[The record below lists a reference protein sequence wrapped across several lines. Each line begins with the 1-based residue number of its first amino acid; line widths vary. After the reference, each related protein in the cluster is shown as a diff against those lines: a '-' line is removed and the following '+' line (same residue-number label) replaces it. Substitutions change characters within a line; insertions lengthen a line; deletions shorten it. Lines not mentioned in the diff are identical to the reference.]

1 MLSNVYSKQEILDE
15 LSKKGYF
22 IDAYTLDTF
31 LEQWKIEA
39 IYEDEESKE
48 FFDKNTLDIILEN
61 LFKKEKEDENM
72 LEEDTKMPVLED
84 DEPKAQE
91 QEQAQNEET
100 QIETEQNL
108 EQAEQQTEQEH
119 IEAENQ
125 TEEPKDEVQE
135 KLQEETAEAPA
146 SSQEEQQDFDDI
158 SLISDSFEA
167 QEKFREYVVS
177 QLSKN
182 NVDLTPRNEFKLD
195 ISERTLN
202 MVAKTLAKKIT
213 KYVGTICA
221 ADAKVAV
228 ERDEA
233 LVKIDKLETKVE
245 ALEEQNRKLRMLLTE
260 SNKNLNSYKP
270 GLFGFYVKVP
280 PNKQ

>member
-15 LSKKGYF
+15 LAKKGYF

-31 LEQWKIEA
+31 FEQWKIEA

-48 FFDKNTLDIILEN
+48 FFDKNTLDVILNN
-61 LFKKEKEDENM
+61 LFKKEKEDEEMSEEEKSPIENQEDKIEQESKEDEIPAIEDENEQEK
-72 LEEDTKMPVLED
+72 EEDLKE
-84 DEPKAQE
+84 
-91 QEQAQNEET
+91 EET
-100 QIETEQNL
+100 NKEDS
-108 EQAEQQTEQEH
+108 QEKDEELKLQKDED
-119 IEAENQ
+119 EALKEEVK
-125 TEEPKDEVQE
+125 EEP
-135 KLQEETAEAPA
+135 QEE
-146 SSQEEQQDFDDI
+146 DFDDM

-167 QEKFREYVVS
+167 QEQFRQYVVS

-202 MVAKTLAKKIT
+202 MIAKTLAKKIT
-213 KYVGTICA
+213 KYVGAICA
-221 ADAKVAV
+221 ADAKVQV
-228 ERDEA
+228 QLEEA
-233 LVKIDKLETKVE
+233 QAKNQKLEDRVE
-245 ALEEQNRKLRMLLTE
+245 SLEEQNRKLRMLLTE

-280 PNKQ
+280 PKR

>member
-61 LFKKEKEDENM
+61 LFKKEKEDESM
-72 LEEDTKMPVLED
+72 KEEDTNTMPVLED
-84 DEPKAQE
+84 
-91 QEQAQNEET
+91 NE
-100 QIETEQNL
+100 
-108 EQAEQQTEQEH
+108 
-119 IEAENQ
+119 
-125 TEEPKDEVQE
+125 
-135 KLQEETAEAPA
+135 
-146 SSQEEQQDFDDI
+146 SQEEQESNEQAQTEEAEQIETQPDSNSEQQEQQENSEPQQETNEANQTDNESANETNEQETEEDFDDI

-177 QLSKN
+177 QLSKK
-182 NVDLTPRNEFKLD
+182 NVDLTPKNEFKLD
-195 ISERTLN
+195 ISEHTLN
-202 MVAKTLAKKIT
+202 MIAKTLAKKIT

-228 ERDEA
+228 QLEDA
-233 LVKIDKLETKVE
+233 LAKNEKLENKVE
-245 ALEEQNRKLRMLLTE
+245 ALEEQNRKLRILLTE

-280 PNKQ
+280 PNKK